1 MGSFNEVQILLS
13 GLTLVY
19 KLFQSVFGNEPSKE
33 QLKILCSQASREA
46 LELFGDEA
54 CSDYMQSLKVFN
66 AFCIQY
72 ENQPEATLE
81 ELQSEYTRLLLG
93 PEKLPAYPWE
103 SVYVTKERLLFQKST
118 LEVRDCYRAF
128 GFIPAEY
135 PHVAD
140 DHIALELDFLG
151 RLSEMAEKAS
161 NQNEKEEVIRFL
173 ESKKGFMIRH
183 LLNWVPDFAR
193 QMQQSKTNV
202 FYPNAAIL
210 LSEFLKKANQAI
222 DEILDSLTY

>member
-1 MGSFNEVQILLS
+1 LGSFNEVQILLS

-173 ESKKGFMIRH
+173 EAQKDFMRRH